1 MNKNILL
8 NIIKKCLIQL
18 IDHNLN
24 ATSYLNIYNNRVIE
38 ELNPNKLVYEETLF
52 FTDIFSIIPYYD
64 IKNLFRIFQN
74 NLEIIDDDLNHK
86 DYTIPILIAYLMD
99 LTEHLDER
107 INTIIDNKLYY
118 IFSNYLF
125 YNYIDLNKITDILL
139 KNDCDINKLF
149 GLSVAENYLYD
160 QISFV
165 NQNINLDEEVS
176 KSNFNY
182 KTKCLNN
189 LIELLTKNINEIVK
203 FRELINNAIDD
214 DRLYIVI
221 NRLDEVINKVQK
233 KKSRIKKD
241 NNYNNLI
248 L

>member
-24 ATSYLNIYNNRVIE
+24 ATSYLNIYNNRIIE

-86 DYTIPILIAYLMD
+86 DYTIPILIA
-99 LTEHLDER
+99 
-107 INTIIDNKLYY
+107 Y

-189 LIELLTKNINEIVK
+189 LIELLTKNINEIAK
-203 FRELINNAIDD
+203 FRELINNAID

-241 NNYNNLI
+241 NNYSNLI